1 MNIYKNIFEK
11 WAQTKTKIWMNA
23 MSGGNVRNKR
33 SEHKAEDVERNSLFS
48 FDSAHST
55 QSVQF
60 HSFRL
65 TYVHL
70 FSIPLTTLS

>member
-1 MNIYKNIFEK
+1 
-11 WAQTKTKIWMNA
+11 MNA
-23 MSGGNVRNKR
+23 MSGGNVKNKR

-48 FDSAHST
+48 TDSAHST

-65 TYVHL
+65 TYVNL
-70 FSIPLTTLS
+70 VCVPLTMLSFLFEKKMR